1 MKCLEISVAAFLG
14 QTIKEVRPPATCAEK
29 RLVGRTS
36 RTPSRG
42 SPIVW
47 PATTRTGMICTIC
60 RVHLRSSPGTLIR
73 QLDGG
78 LRICLDPPD
87 LPLHRRALAGLCAD
101 LNPGRPVFPST
112 DIRVHLRGS
121 REPIRGEATRERS
134 GSVMS
139 TTIQATLRSCVYA
152 TTTPP
157 SAAHRRTLMTSAP
170 IGTWVTLRTNMENR
184 PDSSATAT
192 QTRQCST
199 WATLAWRPHT
209 RWSMV
214 PCPMWCSPRL
224 TCRGSARAGNPLLPT
239 ARRCEDVRPSRQGCP
254 VNRAKCR
261 TTCQFQHFRRR
272 RSCESFA
279 EAE

>member
-60 RVHLRSSPGTLIR
+60 CVHLRSSRGTLIR

-112 DIRVHLRGS
+112 DIRVHYEVAES
-121 REPIRGEATRERS
+121 RSE
-134 GSVMS
+134 
-139 TTIQATLRSCVYA
+139 
-152 TTTPP
+152 
-157 SAAHRRTLMTSAP
+157 
-170 IGTWVTLRTNMENR
+170 
-184 PDSSATAT
+184 
-192 QTRQCST
+192 
-199 WATLAWRPHT
+199 
-209 RWSMV
+209 
-214 PCPMWCSPRL
+214 
-224 TCRGSARAGNPLLPT
+224 
-239 ARRCEDVRPSRQGCP
+239 ARRHENDRGLL
-254 VNRAKCR
+254 
-261 TTCQFQHFRRR
+261 
-272 RSCESFA
+272 
-279 EAE
+279 